1 MKGFVKGLITGLV
14 IAAFI
19 VVVYSAASFAFNAVA
34 PLLGMQVREYDGF
47 ENKID
52 SIEEILESDF
62 YEDFDK
68 KDLEASAIKG
78 YVAGLGDPYTTY
90 YTKEEYKSFKEDI
103 DGTYE
108 GIGAYIG
115 YGDSKDVL
123 VIVSPIEGTPAD
135 EAGLKAQDIVLKVDD
150 VEVSGKTVEDL
161 VKLIKGPAGTDVV
174 LTVLRDGKEKIIEI
188 TRNKIDIQ
196 TVRSNRIE
204 GHDNI
209 GYIRIS
215 SFDEVTDEQFAEQFN
230 DMKGEIDG
238 LILDLRYNPGGLTN
252 VVSAIADD
260 LLPKDLTIY
269 YTEDKA
275 GNRNI
280 VKTATEED
288 FDKPIV
294 VLVNEGSASASEI
307 LSGALK
313 DHERAKLVGTTTFG
327 KGLVQQAF
335 GLKDGSMVKVTVS
348 RYYTPDGN
356 FIHETG
362 IEPDIKVELPKLKEG
377 EEPSDDFD
385 TQMTTAIEE
394 ILKMI
399 K

>member
-1 MKGFVKGLITGLV
+1 MKGFIKGLITGLV
-14 IAAFI
+14 IAGFI
-19 VVVYSAASFAFNAVA
+19 VVVYFTASFAFNSVA
-34 PLLGMQVREYDGF
+34 SLFGLQVGAYDSI
-47 ENKID
+47 ESKID
-52 SIEEILESDF
+52 SIEDILEADY
-62 YEDFDK
+62 YENFDE
-68 KDLEASAIKG
+68 KDLETSAIKG

-90 YTKEEYKSFKEDI
+90 YTADEYKSFKEDI
-103 DGTYE
+103 DGSYE

-135 EAGLKAQDIVLKVDD
+135 LAGLKAQDIVLKVDD

-161 VKLIKGPAGTDVV
+161 VKLIKGPAGTDVL
-174 LTVLRDGKEKIIEI
+174 LTVLRGDEEKEILI

-204 GHDNI
+204 GHENI
-209 GYIRIS
+209 GYIRIA
-215 SFDEVTDEQFAEQFN
+215 SFDEVTDEQFAEHF
-230 DMKGEIDG
+230 DKMKDEIDG
-238 LILDLRYNPGGLTN
+238 LIIDLRYNPGGLTN
-252 VVSAIADD
+252 VVSAIADE
-260 LLPKDLTIY
+260 LLPEDLIIY

-275 GNRNI
+275 GNRDV
-280 VKTATEED
+280 VKTVTKEA

-313 DHERAKLVGTTTFG
+313 DHERAKLLGTTTFG

-335 GLKDGSMVKVTVS
+335 GLRDGSMIKVTVS
-348 RYYTPDGN
+348 KYFTPDGH

-362 IEPDIKVELPKLKEG
+362 IEPDIRVELPELKEG
-377 EEPSDDFD
+377 EEVPDDYD
-385 TQMTTAIEE
+385 TQLDVATEE
-394 ILKMI
+394 ILKI
-399 K
+399 ID